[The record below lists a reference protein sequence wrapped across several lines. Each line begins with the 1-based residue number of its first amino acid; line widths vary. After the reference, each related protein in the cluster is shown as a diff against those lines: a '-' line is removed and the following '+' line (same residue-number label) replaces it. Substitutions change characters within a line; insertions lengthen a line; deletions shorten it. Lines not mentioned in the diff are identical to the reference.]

1 MHNKYKGLLK
11 NINEFKKNGISS
23 EEYNNLRYSYIQPPL
38 NFLKRDIAQDEGK
51 WYFKN
56 IYGTYFCFCK
66 GKSCSNIPPF
76 YKYIYQSCKYFFYLT
91 ILDNNKNIYPKNHY
105 LLSDFFDENIE
116 SSEAFPIFHEMI
128 KRKLK
133 IHYITLSWEI
143 YSKFCLNNKKCTKNL
158 QIIYGVK
165 TINGDMLE
173 KFLEIFLRLKAVV
186 AAEKYDSIDNL
197 FYNIDYI
204 NYIFLGHG
212 VTFIKSYLYSDY
224 LSPKRYNKILIP
236 PSEKFINLALKAG
249 WKEENI
255 IKIGYPKWDNYKLYI
270 GKGSSLEYN
279 ENNEKAIFMMFTWR
293 KLKRGK
299 NMSILYYNNINNLL
313 NDSEINEQLYLNNI
327 KFFFCY
333 HHTLRD
339 KKIIDI
345 NNNTNIIF
353 ISQNEISKLLKNSS
367 LIITDFSSILFD
379 AIVQRKPL
387 ILFIPDGLD
396 PKLKNIYAN
405 EYYET
410 IKKIKN
416 GNINLGEVFLD
427 LDKVIDKVIYYIK
440 NNFVVESEKLKF
452 YNSFNLKN
460 FGNTNKFINYL
471 TKLN

>member
-1 MHNKYKGLLK
+1 
-11 NINEFKKNGISS
+11 
-23 EEYNNLRYSYIQPPL
+23 
-38 NFLKRDIAQDEGK
+38 
-51 WYFKN
+51 
-56 IYGTYFCFCK
+56 
-66 GKSCSNIPPF
+66 
-76 YKYIYQSCKYFFYLT
+76 
-91 ILDNNKNIYPKNHY
+91 
-105 LLSDFFDENIE
+105 
-116 SSEAFPIFHEMI
+116 
-128 KRKLK
+128 
-133 IHYITLSWEI
+133 
-143 YSKFCLNNKKCTKNL
+143 
-158 QIIYGVK
+158 
-165 TINGDMLE
+165 
-173 KFLEIFLRLKAVV
+173 
-186 AAEKYDSIDNL
+186 
-197 FYNIDYI
+197 
-204 NYIFLGHG
+204 
-212 VTFIKSYLYSDY
+212 
-224 LSPKRYNKILIP
+224 
-236 PSEKFINLALKAG
+236 
-249 WKEENI
+249 
-255 IKIGYPKWDNYKLYI
+255 
-270 GKGSSLEYN
+270 
-279 ENNEKAIFMMFTWR
+279 
-293 KLKRGK
+293 
-299 NMSILYYNNINNLL
+299 MSILYYNNINNLL

-396 PKLKNIYAN
+396 PKLKNIYTN